1 MLISLFH
8 LHDQHIQ
15 TELIDQEGDPDVRE
29 RPKKLSKYTCPNE
42 CSFPSFQDD
51 VFEEDPQGEGDDL
64 QEVVA
69 IGQKVIIKQGQ
80 MQISKCQDE
89 EGERVGFQ
97 STG

>member
-1 MLISLFH
+1 MLF
-8 LHDQHIQ
+8 
-15 TELIDQEGDPDVRE
+15 
-29 RPKKLSKYTCPNE
+29 
-42 CSFPSFQDD
+42 SFFQDD

-80 MQISKCQDE
+80 MQFSKYQDE
-89 EGERVGFQ
+89 EGKRAGFQ